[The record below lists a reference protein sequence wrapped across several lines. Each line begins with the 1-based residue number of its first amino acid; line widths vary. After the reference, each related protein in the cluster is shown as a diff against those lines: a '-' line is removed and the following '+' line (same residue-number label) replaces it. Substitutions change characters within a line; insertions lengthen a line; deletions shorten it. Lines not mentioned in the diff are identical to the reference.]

1 MIARLR
7 ARIQR
12 SRSRSARLPRRRET
26 RDRRWVQFGPAGR
39 FASGTLSGG
48 SVGSE
53 KCTAHSAIRKA
64 TMAAPIK
71 SYLSQRRPA
80 LFWRAAG
87 RKEPRMDASK
97 SGASGGSLA
106 DGISGPGGCG
116 RGDSPG
122 GRGAGCLG
130 IGSLQVLFCLS
141 GVSKPMSAPVRT
153 GAERHP
159 PEQCHSSPRVVS
171 CSRVRGQADGDQK
184 KGPAKARG
192 LQYLLPRE
200 CPPKGEP
207 P

>member
-53 KCTAHSAIRKA
+53 KCTAHSATRKA
-64 TMAAPIK
+64 TMAAPTK

-80 LFWRAAG
+80 LFWRATG
-87 RKEPRMDASK
+87 RIEPRMDASR
-97 SGASGGSLA
+97 SGASGGSLIN
-106 DGISGPGGCG
+106 GISGPGGCG

-122 GRGAGCLG
+122 GRGAGGLG
-130 IGSLQVLFCLS
+130 IGSLQCRLVLFMWA
-141 GVSKPMSAPVRT
+141 SKPASASVGTSR
-153 GAERHP
+153 ARSS
-159 PEQCHSSPRVVS
+159 EQGHNSPRAVS
-171 CSRVRGQADGDQK
+171 CSRCAGRRMGPE

-192 LQYLLPRE
+192 LQYLLPRAN
-200 CPPKGEP
+200 CKIGLAR
-207 P
+207 